1 MSTISWVHF
10 LKGLICKNSQ
20 LIKHWRSVMAA
31 NQTYNLKASLFDELG
46 NWAFKYK
53 YLLLFFIITL
63 LFILVN

>member
-1 MSTISWVHF
+1 
-10 LKGLICKNSQ
+10 
-20 LIKHWRSVMAA
+20 MAA